1 MIYEIKVSGRLIY
14 SGDSESSFLDKLEE
28 LAEEYYNTG
37 EPSPENIETIIQH
50 FITMFLESTTF
61 KHFGNIMNIC
71 VHKW

>member
-37 EPSPENIETIIQH
+37 EPSPENIETIIQQ
-50 FITMFLESTTF
+50 E
-61 KHFGNIMNIC
+61 N
-71 VHKW
+71 